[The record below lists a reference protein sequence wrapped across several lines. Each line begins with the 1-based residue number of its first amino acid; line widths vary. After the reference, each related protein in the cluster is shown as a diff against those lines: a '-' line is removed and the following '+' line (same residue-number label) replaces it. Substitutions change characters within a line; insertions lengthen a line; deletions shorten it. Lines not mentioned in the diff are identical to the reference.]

1 MNELEKLTGMVLK
14 QAPIGEFDKR
24 LVLLT
29 REHGKVTVFAKGAR
43 RQNSPL
49 LAPTNPFVFGVFFC
63 FRGRDSFRLSQV
75 EAKEYFRELSMD
87 LELAMYGFY
96 FLEFADYYTREN
108 NDESEMLKL
117 LYGAMKALIRGK
129 QDKRLIRYTFELKAM
144 VLNGEYPEVFACTGC
159 GKKEGL
165 FAFSLRDDGFLCE
178 TCAKGRGRRV
188 KTSTVYTFQYIVSS
202 PVGKVFAFDVTEE
215 ILQEIQWIMEGFRKK
230 WIDHA
235 FHSLQML
242 ETGENS

>member
-75 EAKEYFRELSMD
+75 EAKEYFRSFPWIWSWRCTGSIFWNLPTTI
-87 LELAMYGFY
+87 L
-96 FLEFADYYTREN
+96 
-108 NDESEMLKL
+108 
-117 LYGAMKALIRGK
+117 GK
-129 QDKRLIRYTFELKAM
+129 QR
-144 VLNGEYPEVFACTGC
+144 
-159 GKKEGL
+159 
-165 FAFSLRDDGFLCE
+165 
-178 TCAKGRGRRV
+178 
-188 KTSTVYTFQYIVSS
+188 
-202 PVGKVFAFDVTEE
+202 
-215 ILQEIQWIMEGFRKK
+215 
-230 WIDHA
+230 
-235 FHSLQML
+235 
-242 ETGENS
+242 